1 MAVKGDGGSF
11 AVFFRCQLGAFP
23 QQGLVAQMHAVEK
36 SYCYAIIS
44 QNMRFYEEKLY
55 LCNISQRE
63 EVEIRYGEPLYVM
76 AKPVGAVCNLRCS
89 YCYANKI
96 FTPATTC
103 NFALK
108 MLSL

>member
-1 MAVKGDGGSF
+1 M
-11 AVFFRCQLGAFP
+11 
-23 QQGLVAQMHAVEK
+23 
-36 SYCYAIIS
+36 
-44 QNMRFYEEKLY
+44 
-55 LCNISQRE
+55 SQRE
-63 EVEIRYGEPLYVM
+63 EIEIRYGEPLYVM

>member
-1 MAVKGDGGSF
+1 M
-11 AVFFRCQLGAFP
+11 
-23 QQGLVAQMHAVEK
+23 
-36 SYCYAIIS
+36 
-44 QNMRFYEEKLY
+44 
-55 LCNISQRE
+55 SQRE

-89 YCYANKI
+89 YCHANKI